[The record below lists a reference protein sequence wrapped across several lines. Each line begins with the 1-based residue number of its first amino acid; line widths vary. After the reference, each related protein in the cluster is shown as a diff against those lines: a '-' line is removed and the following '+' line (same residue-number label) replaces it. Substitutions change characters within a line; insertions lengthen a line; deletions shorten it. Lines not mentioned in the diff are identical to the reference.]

1 MKHLRPFL
9 TKMKIFDIFGR
20 SVGIYIN
27 ESPKYRSFFGA
38 FISISILG
46 LSLAF
51 LTNLIVAWAHID
63 NSTTINSTENYS
75 ITNLLLENR
84 SIIYDFTK
92 SNYYIYF
99 AVSVQFPNQTV
110 LNYHQLEKYFQ
121 IEYRYAV
128 DIELQ
133 TEKVLETE
141 DCFRRIQNDFLQID
155 YDKSKIPESKQN
167 PYQMCLKK
175 PFQSG
180 LISDLEGGN
189 VKLPS
194 LNLEIR
200 ICQNS
205 TKNNFGCA
213 GEEEIKEMLPFV
225 VIQASIPKTIY
236 DFKNTSKPIKR
247 MFKYE
252 FYYLDWNLN
261 TVVRNEMIP
270 SFLYNDHGLFSDD
283 YQLNSLDFNPD
294 RPIQSVRTRNETNR
308 ILFQYKIGV
317 SLQNDKYYIR
327 NQKIN
332 DLIGSF
338 GGIINILFN
347 LGNLICFFY
356 NWFYLD
362 LNLINT
368 AFRFTSIQPKKMGKM
383 GRNNMYNTIFFLLI
397 FFLES

>member
-1 MKHLRPFL
+1 MKNLRSLFAKL
-9 TKMKIFDIFGR
+9 KVFDIFGR

-27 ESPKYRSFFGA
+27 ESPKYRSYLGA
-38 FISISILG
+38 FISISIFC

-51 LTNLIVAWAHID
+51 LANLLNAWVHID
-63 NSTTINSTENYS
+63 NATTINSTENL
-75 ITNLLLENR
+75 TLNNLLLENR

-99 AVSVQFPNQTV
+99 AISVQYPNQTI
-110 LNYHQLEKYFQ
+110 LNYHQMEKYFQ
-121 IEYRYAV
+121 IEYRYSDDV
-128 DIELQ
+128 DIQ
-133 TEKVLETE
+133 AEKVLETE
-141 DCFRRIQNDFLQID
+141 DCFRRAQNDFLLID
-155 YDKSKIPESKQN
+155 YDKSTVPEFKQSSF
-167 PYQMCLKK
+167 QMCLKNK
-175 PFQSG
+175 IKLG
-180 LISDLEGGN
+180 LISDLEGGKIFN
-189 VKLPS
+189 PS

-213 GEEEIKEMLPFV
+213 GEDEIKEIIPFV

-236 DFKNTSKPIKR
+236 DFRNTSKPVKR

-261 TVVRNEMIP
+261 TIVRNEMIP
-270 SFLYNDHGLFSDD
+270 SFLYNDHGFFSDD
-283 YQLNSLDFNPD
+283 YQFNSLDFNPD
-294 RPIQSVRTRNETNR
+294 RPIQGVRTRKDTDK
-308 ILFQYKIGV
+308 ILYQYKIAV

-368 AFRFTSIQPKKMGKM
+368 AFRFTSAPEKKK
-383 GRNNMYNTIFFLLI
+383 GRKNM
-397 FFLES
+397 